1 MQGTVTV
8 RSAAPL
14 GMSFRRMAKGGSMS
28 YEAEISRNNPSA
40 FLFLID
46 MSGSMTDPYGNGKRK
61 ADGVADAINKLLT
74 NLSIKCTKS
83 EGVRDYYDVG
93 VISYGK
99 RVEPALVGELA
110 GVSLASISS
119 VANHPARVEERTKKE
134 DDGAGGVAEVKV
146 KFPVWFDAKAAGS
159 TPMCEALKLA
169 HTTLSA
175 WTSNHPYS
183 FPPVVIN
190 ITDGEATDGDPA
202 VEAEALRNLST
213 QDGNLFADHEE
224 GLPDQFAKLLFN
236 MSSVLPEAIR
246 ESAQRE
252 GFKVSEKSRG
262 FAFNADL
269 VELIRF
275 LDIGTRPSNMR

>member
-1 MQGTVTV
+1 
-8 RSAAPL
+8 
-14 GMSFRRMAKGGSMS
+14 MS
-28 YEAEISRNNPSA
+28 YEAEVSRNNPSA

-99 RVEPALVGELA
+99 QVQPALAGELA
-110 GVSLASISS
+110 GVALSRISA

-134 DDGAGGVAEVKV
+134 DDGAGGIAEVKV
-146 KFPVWFDAKAAGS
+146 KFPVWFDAKAAGA
-159 TPMCEALKLA
+159 TPMCEAFKLA
-169 HTTLSA
+169 HGTLEPWVQQHA
-175 WTSNHPYS
+175 YS
-183 FPPVVIN
+183 FPPIVIN
-190 ITDGEATDGDPA
+190 ITDGESTDGDPTE
-202 VEAEALRNLST
+202 EAEKLRALAT
-213 QDGNLFADHEE
+213 QDGNLLLFNCHISGTAGESILFADSDE

-236 MSSVLPEAIR
+236 MSSVLPPAIR
-246 ESAQRE
+246 DSAQRE
-252 GFKVSEKSRG
+252 GYQVSENTRG

-275 LDIGTRPSNMR
+275 LDIGTRPSNLR

>member
-1 MQGTVTV
+1 
-8 RSAAPL
+8 
-14 GMSFRRMAKGGSMS
+14 MS

-99 RVEPALVGELA
+99 QVQPALVGELA
-110 GVSLASISS
+110 GQTLASISA
-119 VANHPARVEERTKKE
+119 VANHPARIEERTKKE
-134 DDGAGGVAEVKV
+134 EDGAGGIAEIKV

-159 TPMCEALKLA
+159 TPMCEAFKMA
-169 HTTLSA
+169 HGTLEKWVQA
-175 WTSNHPYS
+175 HPYS
-183 FPPVVIN
+183 FPPIVIN
-190 ITDGEATDGDPA
+190 ITDGESTDGDPTA
-202 VEAEALRNLST
+202 DAANLRGLTT
-213 QDGNLFADHEE
+213 QDGATLLFNCHISGTAGDSILFADAEE

-236 MSSVLPEAIR
+236 MSSVLPPAIR

-252 GFKVSEKSRG
+252 GFRVSDNSRG

-275 LDIGTRPSNMR
+275 LDIGTRPSNLR

>member
-1 MQGTVTV
+1 
-8 RSAAPL
+8 
-14 GMSFRRMAKGGSMS
+14 MA
-28 YEAEISRNNPSA
+28 YEAEISRSNPSA

-46 MSGSMTDPYGNGKRK
+46 MSGSMTDPYAGGKRK
-61 ADGVADAINKLLT
+61 ADGVADAINKLLS

-83 EGVRDYYDVG
+83 EGVRDYYEVG

-99 RVEPALVGELA
+99 QVQPALGGELA
-110 GVSLASISS
+110 GQALATISN

-134 DDGAGGVAEVKV
+134 DDGAGGLADIQV
-146 KFPVWFDAKAAGS
+146 KFPVWFDPKAAGS
-159 TPMCEALKLA
+159 TPMCKAFKLA
-169 HTTLSA
+169 HETMKPWVDA
-175 WTSNHPYS
+175 HKYS
-183 FPPVVIN
+183 FPPIVIN
-190 ITDGEATDGDPA
+190 ITDGESTDGDPSA
-202 VEAEALRNLST
+202 DAQALRALET
-213 QDGNLFADHEE
+213 QDGNVMLFNCHISNAQGASVLFADAEE

-246 ESAQRE
+246 SGAASA
-252 GFKVSEKSRG
+252 GFPVSESSRG

>member
-1 MQGTVTV
+1 
-8 RSAAPL
+8 
-14 GMSFRRMAKGGSMS
+14 MS
-28 YEAEISRNNPSA
+28 YEAEVSRNTPSA
-40 FLFLID
+40 FLFLVD
-46 MSGSMTDPYGNGKRK
+46 MSGSMTDPYGHGKRK

-99 RVEPALVGELA
+99 IVEPALVGELS
-110 GVSLASISS
+110 GQSLARISA
-119 VANHPARVEERTKKE
+119 VANNPARIEERTKKE
-134 DDGAGGVAEVKV
+134 EDGAGGIAEIKV

-169 HTTLSA
+169 RTTLEPWVA
-175 WTSNHPYS
+175 QHQYS
-183 FPPVVIN
+183 FPPMVIN
-190 ITDGEATDGDPA
+190 ITDGESTDGDPSSDA
-202 VEAEALRNLST
+202 ASLRSLST
-213 QDGNLFADHEE
+213 QDGHALLLNCHISGTAGESILFADSEE
-224 GLPDQFAKLLFN
+224 GLPDQFAKLLFS
-236 MSSVLPEAIR
+236 MSSVLPPAIR

-252 GFKVSEKSRG
+252 GFRVTENSRG

-275 LDIGTRPSNMR
+275 LDIGTRPSNLR

>member
-1 MQGTVTV
+1 
-8 RSAAPL
+8 
-14 GMSFRRMAKGGSMS
+14 MS
-28 YEAEISRNNPSA
+28 YEAEVSRNNPSA
-40 FLFLID
+40 FLFLVD
-46 MSGSMTDPYGNGKRK
+46 MSGSMTDPYGHGKRK

-99 RVEPALVGELA
+99 IVEPALVGELS
-110 GVSLASISS
+110 GQSLARISA
-119 VANHPARVEERTKKE
+119 VANNPARIEERTKKE
-134 DDGAGGVAEVKV
+134 EDGAGGIAEIKV

-169 HTTLSA
+169 HTTLEPWVA
-175 WTSNHPYS
+175 QHPYS
-183 FPPVVIN
+183 FPPMVIN
-190 ITDGEATDGDPA
+190 ITDGESTDGDPSA
-202 VEAEALRNLST
+202 DAASLRALST
-213 QDGNLFADHEE
+213 QDGHALLLNCHISGTAGESILFADSEE
-224 GLPDQFAKLLFN
+224 GLPDQFAKLLFS
-236 MSSVLPEAIR
+236 MSSVLPPAIR

-252 GFKVSEKSRG
+252 GFRVTENSRG

-275 LDIGTRPSNMR
+275 LDIGTRPSNLR

>member
-1 MQGTVTV
+1 
-8 RSAAPL
+8 
-14 GMSFRRMAKGGSMS
+14 MS
-28 YEAEISRNNPSA
+28 YEAEVSRNNPSA

-46 MSGSMTDPYGNGKRK
+46 MSGSMTDPYGNGRRK

-99 RVEPALVGELA
+99 QVQPALAGELA
-110 GVSLASISS
+110 GVALSRISA

-134 DDGAGGVAEVKV
+134 DDGAGGIAEVQV
-146 KFPVWFDAKAAGS
+146 KFPVWFDAKAAGA
-159 TPMCEALKLA
+159 TPMCEAMKLA
-169 HTTLSA
+169 HGTLEPWVQQHA
-175 WTSNHPYS
+175 YS
-183 FPPVVIN
+183 FPPIVIN
-190 ITDGEATDGDPA
+190 ITDGESTDGDPT
-202 VEAEALRNLST
+202 EDAEKLRALST
-213 QDGNLFADHEE
+213 QDGNLLLFNCHISGTAGESILFADSDE

-236 MSSVLPEAIR
+236 MSSVLPPAIR
-246 ESAQRE
+246 DSAQRE
-252 GFKVSEKSRG
+252 GYQVSENTRG

-275 LDIGTRPSNMR
+275 LDIGTRPSNLR

>member
-1 MQGTVTV
+1 
-8 RSAAPL
+8 
-14 GMSFRRMAKGGSMS
+14 MS
-28 YEAEISRNNPSA
+28 YEAEVSRNNPSA

-99 RVEPALVGELA
+99 QVQPALAGELA
-110 GVSLASISS
+110 GAALSRISA

-134 DDGAGGVAEVKV
+134 DDGAGGIAEVKV
-146 KFPVWFDAKAAGS
+146 KFPVWFDAKAAGA
-159 TPMCEALKLA
+159 TPMCEAIKLA
-169 HTTLSA
+169 HSTLEPWVQQHA
-175 WTSNHPYS
+175 YS
-183 FPPVVIN
+183 FPPIVIN
-190 ITDGEATDGDPA
+190 ITDGESTDGDPTE
-202 VEAEALRNLST
+202 EAEKLRALAT
-213 QDGNLFADHEE
+213 QDGNLLLFNCHISGTAGESILFSDSDE

-236 MSSVLPEAIR
+236 MSSVLPPAIR
-246 ESAQRE
+246 DSAQRE
-252 GFKVSEKSRG
+252 GYQVSENTRG

-275 LDIGTRPSNMR
+275 LDIGTRPSNLR

>member
-1 MQGTVTV
+1 
-8 RSAAPL
+8 
-14 GMSFRRMAKGGSMS
+14 MS

-134 DDGAGGVAEVKV
+134 DDGAGGIAEVKV
-146 KFPVWFDAKAAGS
+146 KFPIWFDAKAAGS

-169 HTTLSA
+169 HSTLST
-175 WTSNHPYS
+175 WVSNHAYS

-190 ITDGEATDGDPA
+190 ITDG
-202 VEAEALRNLST
+202 
-213 QDGNLFADHEE
+213 EE

-236 MSSVLPEAIR
+236 MSSVLPEASR
-246 ESAQRE
+246 ESAARE

-262 FAFNADL
+262 FAVNAD
-269 VELIRF
+269 
-275 LDIGTRPSNMR
+275 